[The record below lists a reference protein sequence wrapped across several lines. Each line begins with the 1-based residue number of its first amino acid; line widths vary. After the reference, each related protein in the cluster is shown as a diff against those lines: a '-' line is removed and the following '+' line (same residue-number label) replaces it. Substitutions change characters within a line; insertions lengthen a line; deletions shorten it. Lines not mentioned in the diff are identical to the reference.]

1 MIWVV
6 LVLVVIGL
14 VLQGYAI
21 SLAQDTAS
29 KTAELLAMYN
39 RRRESGEKK
48 KKEKIVVEQ
57 AMIEFP
63 ARS

>member
-1 MIWVV
+1 MIWVILV
-6 LVLVVIGL
+6 LVLVGL
-14 VLQGYAI
+14 ALHGYAI

-39 RRRESGEKK
+39 RRRESGGKK

-57 AMIEFP
+57 ATI
-63 ARS
+63 